1 MNQRAQHTQRQ
12 TGKSNWLTDERIK
25 LLEDIGFVWSPNARR
40 CVSSLK
46 APAKTK
52 KARKV
57 KVMDEEP

>member
-25 LLEDIGFVWSPNARR
+25 LLKDIGFVWSPNARR
-40 CVSSLK
+40 SVSSLK
-46 APAKTK
+46 APAK